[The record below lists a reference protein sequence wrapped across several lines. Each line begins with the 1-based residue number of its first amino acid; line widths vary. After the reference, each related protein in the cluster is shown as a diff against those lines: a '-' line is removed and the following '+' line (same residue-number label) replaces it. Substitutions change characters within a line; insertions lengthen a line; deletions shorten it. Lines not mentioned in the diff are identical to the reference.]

1 MSSPTSKPE
10 ESSVGGRE
18 VARRSDRRNEKEKIP
33 NFRSIRGKEE
43 LSAHEQRERESEIEV
58 SQANRSVLSMFIVG
72 ALIFFGV
79 FVYWLADIPDP
90 VPHSH
95 KGREETY
102 GDIKKLE
109 VGGYYLDRSAATIV
123 AEVEGLVK
131 EYFEADSVRA
141 LNKITYEGEEILPE
155 MREYYSRPIYSL
167 PGEIDEIESVT
178 HSSTGDFFYSV
189 VKVRDKEGV
198 AYPLLLIPKEE
209 QLKVCWMS
217 SVQFDD
223 VEWDALNHT
232 TVSTMRV
239 SVALC
244 YDPLPGD
251 SVRVLKASPKFEDT
265 QRQCCI
271 AVGSPQW
278 EELKLLFLTSK
289 PGQPVPVTLSMTY
302 NDQAGLPEITEVHH
316 RYWFDFRE
324 DS

>member
-33 NFRSIRGKEE
+33 NFRSIRRKEG
-43 LSAHEQRERESEIEV
+43 LSDHEQRERESEIEV

>member
-1 MSSPTSKPE
+1 MSSPPSKPE
-10 ESSVGGRE
+10 ESRVGARGVTGRSVQ
-18 VARRSDRRNEKEKIP
+18 RNEKEKISQ
-33 NFRSIRGKEE
+33 FRSIRGKEGP
-43 LSAHEQRERESEIEV
+43 SAHEQLERESEIEL
-58 SQANRSVLSMFIVG
+58 SQANSSVLLMFIAG
-72 ALIFFGV
+72 IMIFSGV
-79 FVYWLADIPDP
+79 FVYWLANIPDP
-90 VPHSH
+90 VPHSQ
-95 KGREETY
+95 KGKEEGY
-102 GDIKKLE
+102 GEIRKLE

-141 LNKITYEGEEILPE
+141 LNETTYEGEEILPE
-155 MREYYSRPIYSL
+155 MREYYSRSIYSL

-189 VKVRDKEGV
+189 VKVRDKEGA

-223 VEWDALNHT
+223 IEWDALNHT
-232 TVSTMRV
+232 TVSKMRV

-278 EELKLLFLTSK
+278 EDLKLLFLASR
-289 PGQPVPVTLSMTY
+289 PGRPVPVTLSMTY